1 MSLSSK
7 IIAQLSHQDIRK
19 LGEWISKEKRS
30 EILTSIKK
38 SWKTRMYAIFLLRL
52 RNLEG
57 KQWRLFSYG
66 GDDHT
71 VTEIFD
77 ELEARALNMTP
88 FIKDTIPSLEG
99 NLWYL
104 LGTISLR
111 DGIESYNLMSW
122 KGKWEGFL
130 LEENQLLLCDKVADR
145 QIERKNTEPNEE
157 SLQIERISLSSG
169 KIEKIGRK
177 LIDSEQKL
185 HWRRLW
191 VGKGVFN
198 AGVKTVTFEGT
209 ENESLEDSAR
219 KLASKAD
226 GFVPGCEQ
234 DGSTIGWKIGKNS
247 LKLRGELGNFK
258 PELTGSDLK
267 TLIMILNE
275 ISPP

>member
-7 IIAQLSHQDIRK
+7 IIAQLSKQDIKK

-52 RNLEG
+52 HNLES
-57 KQWRLFSYG
+57 KQWCLFSYG
-66 GDDHT
+66 NDDHT
-71 VTEIFD
+71 VDEIID
-77 ELEARALNMTP
+77 KLDARALNVTHL
-88 FIKDTIPSLEG
+88 IKDTFPSLEG
-99 NLWYL
+99 DLWYL

-111 DGIESYNLMSW
+111 EGIESYNLMSW

-130 LEENQLLLCDKVADR
+130 LEENQQILCDKVADR
-145 QIERKNTEPNEE
+145 KIERNQAELNEQGF
-157 SLQIERISLSSG
+157 QIERISLSSG
-169 KIEKIGRK
+169 KIEKIGET
-177 LIDSEQKL
+177 LIDSEQKM

-209 ENESLEDSAR
+209 ENEDLEDSAR

-226 GFVPGCEQ
+226 GFMPGCEH

-247 LKLRGELGNFK
+247 LILRGELGNFK
-258 PELTGSDLK
+258 AELTGKDLE
-267 TLIMILNE
+267 TLVTILKE
-275 ISPP
+275 IHPP